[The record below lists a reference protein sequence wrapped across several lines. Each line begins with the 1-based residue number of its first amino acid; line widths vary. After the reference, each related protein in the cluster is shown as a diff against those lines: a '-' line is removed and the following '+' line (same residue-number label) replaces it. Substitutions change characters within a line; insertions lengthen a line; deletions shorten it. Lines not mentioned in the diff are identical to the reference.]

1 MRPVREELAPVT
13 TPATDQSSAAL
24 VEVPAI
30 DGGAGGAGALN
41 PVVAAVVD
49 EVDSPEEST
58 PPEADAPRVGSIRT
72 GRLAGLSLGAAIWVI
87 SWPIMAQS
95 FLDALLGTVDTAIAA
110 RLGVEETDAVGLST
124 YIMWFTGVITMS
136 VAIGAT
142 ALISRAVGRG
152 HRSLAND
159 VLGQSIML
167 AAIIGVATGVLMALA
182 APSIGG
188 PVGLDPVAARLMA
201 DYLWPIAASMP
212 AMVIT
217 NVGVAC
223 LRGAGESRSSLWIML
238 IENIINLPLNIIL
251 SGVVLHFTVL
261 GREVNWSGVPSLS
274 LGIAG
279 IGIATCVARCVGAVI
294 VLVLLARGDDT
305 MRLHWHRMKPRWTS
319 MKRLIN
325 VGLPNLWES
334 LGMWSGNFIIILV
347 IGQVLAAAAGAT
359 GLIGAHQITIR
370 LESFSFLPGFAMGT
384 AAATLMGQYLGA
396 GNAKMAARAAL
407 VCSAVAAAVMSIF
420 SYVFIVHPDAML
432 ALMSDQPQHREIV
445 PDLLRLAGYVQI
457 PFAILLVLRGG
468 LRGAGDTRMAMIL
481 TSIGIFA
488 LRVPGCIVVAL
499 LWPDRGLYAIWLV
512 MCAELTIRAVLF
524 AARFM
529 HGGWMR
535 LKV

>member
-1 MRPVREELAPVT
+1 MT
-13 TPATDQSSAAL
+13 TPATDQSGSAL

-41 PVVAAVVD
+41 PVVAAVPD
-49 EVDSPEEST
+49 ESPEEPSQ
-58 PPEADAPRVGSIRT
+58 PAAGSPRAGSIRT
-72 GRLAGLSLGAAIWVI
+72 GRLAGLSLGAAIWVL

-142 ALISRAVGRG
+142 ALISRAVGGG

-159 VLGQSIML
+159 VLGQSITL
-167 AAIIGVATGVLMALA
+167 AAIIGVAAGVLMALA
-182 APSIGG
+182 APFIGG

-201 DYLWPIAASMP
+201 HYLWPIAASMP

-238 IENIINLPLNIIL
+238 VENIINLPLNVIL
-251 SGVVLHFTVL
+251 SGVVLHFTIF
-261 GREVNWSGVPSLS
+261 GREVNWSGVPALS
-274 LGIAG
+274 MGIAG
-279 IGIATCVARCVGAVI
+279 IGAATCAARCAGAVI
-294 VLVLLARGDDT
+294 VLVLLARGDNA

-347 IGQVLAAAAGAT
+347 IGQVLSAAAGGG
-359 GLIGAHQITIR
+359 GLIGAHQIAIR

-396 GNAKMAARAAL
+396 GHPGMAARAAV
-407 VCSAVAAAVMSIF
+407 VCSAVAAAVMAVF
-420 SYVFIVHPDAML
+420 GYVFIVHPGAML
-432 ALMSDQPQHREIV
+432 ALMSDQPLHREIV

-457 PFAILLVLRGG
+457 PFAVLLVLRGG

-488 LRVPGCIVVAL
+488 LRVPGCVVIAL
-499 LWPDRGLYAIWLV
+499 LMPERGLYAIWLV
-512 MCAELTIRAVLF
+512 MVVELTIRALLF
-524 AARFM
+524 AARFA
-529 HGGWMR
+529 HGGWKR
-535 LKV
+535 IRV